1 MAAEG
6 KLNMTKN
13 HRNNLRAYP
22 KSSRC
27 NHNPTRDGLL
37 KYCVSLVFLLLCP
50 LSPVCLVRSTK
61 QTEEEGQ

>member
-1 MAAEG
+1 MNG
-6 KLNMTKN
+6 KVTLDARMRRTAFS
-13 HRNNLRAYP
+13 LL
-22 KSSRC
+22 
-27 NHNPTRDGLL
+27 TGLL

>member
-1 MAAEG
+1 M
-6 KLNMTKN
+6 LYCNP
-13 HRNNLRAYP
+13 LRQRGIGP
-22 KSSRC
+22 SL
-27 NHNPTRDGLL
+27 TGLL